1 MGRSIKPIF
10 SSSRFLVSFAISLF
24 IWAGAFGQDDPEVF
38 YQKGKDFLDN
48 GQYIE
53 AISELTHALSVDPG
67 MGRAYLDRA
76 RAKKGLA
83 EQFGF
88 NDTELCHDL
97 VAALHQGLLEAREL
111 MEQKCMGH
119 CYSQKTAFLIPEDVF
134 CADFSSSVMYELP
147 PSLDSL
153 RNLVKL
159 NMYNN
164 KLTVLHEDIGELKY
178 LVELDLSSNKLS
190 ETHDGLSELKFL
202 HHLNLN
208 KNEIR
213 TISDNFGQL
222 ENLTELFLRNNYL
235 KEMPKSIA
243 RLKKLV
249 KLDLALNELTDLP
262 IEIANLVNLKQLILV
277 GNEISPA
284 NQKKI
289 RGLLPNCEIYFDNDH
304 N

>member
-1 MGRSIKPIF
+1 MKLPINQIFPSSKFLASI
-10 SSSRFLVSFAISLF
+10 AICF
-24 IWAGAFGQDDPEVF
+24 FVWTVAIGQDDPEEF
-38 YQKGKDFLDN
+38 YLKGKAFLTK
-48 GQYIE
+48 GQFIE

-67 MGRAYLDRA
+67 MGKAYLDRA
-76 RAKKGLA
+76 KAKKGLA

-97 VAALHQGLLEAREL
+97 ISALHLGLLEAREL
-111 MEQKCMGH
+111 MEEKCMGH
-119 CYSQKTAFLIPEDVF
+119 CYTQKTAFLIPEDVF

-147 PSLDSL
+147 ESLDSL

-178 LVELDLSSNKLS
+178 LIELDLSSNKL
-190 ETHDGLSELKFL
+190 TQIHDGLSKLKFL

-208 KNEIR
+208 KNDINFIPE
-213 TISDNFGQL
+213 NFGEL

-235 KEMPKSIA
+235 KELPKSVA
-243 RLKKLV
+243 RLKKLK
-249 KLDLALNELTDLP
+249 KLDLSLNQLTDLP
-262 IEIANLVNLKQLILV
+262 IEIANLVNLRQLIMV
-277 GNEISPA
+277 GNKISKA

-289 RGLLPNCEIYFDNDH
+289 RGLLPNCEIFFDNDH